1 MSQDRAAVR
10 ERAEAV
16 LRRLAGEHARLRED
30 QWRAI
35 EALVVDR
42 RRVLCVQRT
51 GWGKSAVYFVAT
63 ALLRDRDRPLGAT
76 TTVDDAPSAEST
88 PTASTPTAGTG
99 PARSIPATGAPS
111 AASTPAAGIPATGT
125 AATGAPAAGT
135 LAGSTTAGT
144 DDALPGDSVGPTVIV
159 SPLLALMRNQVES
172 AARAGIRARTIN
184 SANLEEWDAITAE
197 IHAGAVD
204 VLLISPERLNNPDF
218 RDGVLPKLAA
228 TTGLLVV
235 DEAHCVSDWGHDFRP
250 DYRRLRTFLGN
261 LPAGTPV
268 LATTAT
274 ANARVTEDVA
284 EQLGTELAG
293 PTDLGEGEHART
305 GHGRRADVLVL
316 RGSLDRESLRLGV
329 LDLPSPAHRL
339 AWLADHL
346 DRLPGSGIVY
356 TLTVAAAGET
366 AEFLRSRGY
375 AVAAYTGQADDADRR
390 AAEQDLLDN
399 KIKALVATS
408 ALGMGFDKPDLGF
421 VVHLGAPP
429 SPIAYY
435 QQVGRAGRAVEHAEV
450 LLLPGAEDAAI
461 WRYFASLAF
470 PPEEQVRAVLAAL
483 HTDRPLSTQALEP
496 LVDLRRARLE
506 LMLKVLDVD
515 GAVRRVRGGWL
526 ATGEPWTY
534 DEARLRRVAAART
547 AEQQAMRE
555 YAATSGC
562 RMRYL
567 RECLDDAG
575 ATDCGRCDRCA
586 GPLFTA
592 DVSAAAL
599 TAAQTFLGRPGV
611 EIPPKKL
618 WPTGME
624 AVGVPL
630 KGRIV
635 PAEQALPGRAV
646 GRLSDLGWG
655 GRLRELVGP
664 DASDVAV
671 PEDVTAAVVE
681 VLKAWAHGDDPWP
694 RRPVAVVAAGSRRH
708 PRLVG
713 SLAERI
719 AGVGRL
725 PLLGQLPPAV
735 AGGGARGNS
744 AQRVRAL
751 HDAFTV
757 PDGLAATLAG
767 LDGPVLLV
775 DGLVDSGWTMTLLA
789 RALRRAGAPDVL
801 PLALALAG

>member
-1 MSQDRAAVR
+1 MDDDRAGVR

-16 LRRLAGEHARLRED
+16 LRRLAGDHARLRED

-63 ALLRDRDRPLGAT
+63 ALLRDREQGHQA
-76 TTVDDAPSAEST
+76 
-88 PTASTPTAGTG
+88 
-99 PARSIPATGAPS
+99 
-111 AASTPAAGIPATGT
+111 
-125 AATGAPAAGT
+125 
-135 LAGSTTAGT
+135 
-144 DDALPGDSVGPTVIV
+144 GPTVIV
-159 SPLLALMRNQVES
+159 SPLLALMRNQVEA

-184 SANLEEWDAITAE
+184 SANLDEWDEITAE
-197 IHAGAVD
+197 IQTGAVD

-250 DYRRLRTFLGN
+250 DYRRLRTFLAE
-261 LPAGTPV
+261 LPERTPV

-274 ANARVTEDVA
+274 ANARVTQDVA
-284 EQLGTELAG
+284 EQLGDALI
-293 PTDLGEGEHART
+293 
-305 GHGRRADVLVL
+305 L
-316 RGSLDRESLRLGV
+316 RGTLDRESLRLGV

-346 DRLPGSGIVY
+346 DQLPGSGIVY

-375 AVAAYTGQADDADRR
+375 PVASYSGQSDDADRR

-450 LLLPGAEDAAI
+450 LLLPGVEDAAI

-470 PPEEQVRAVLAAL
+470 PPEQQVRAVLTAL

-526 ATGEPWTY
+526 ATGEPWIY
-534 DEARLRRVAAART
+534 DEARLRRVAEART
-547 AEQQAMRE
+547 VEQQAMRE
-555 YAATSGC
+555 YATTSDC

-567 RECLDDAG
+567 RERLDDTG
-575 ATDCGRCDRCA
+575 ATDCGRCDTCA
-586 GPLFTA
+586 EPLFAA
-592 DVSAAAL
+592 DVSTAAL
-599 TAAQTFLGRPGV
+599 AAAQTFLGRPGV
-611 EIPPKKL
+611 EIAPKKL
-618 WPTGME
+618 WPTGLD

-630 KGRIV
+630 KGRIA
-635 PAEQALPGRAV
+635 PADQALPGRAV

-655 GRLRELVGP
+655 GRLRALVGP
-664 DASDVAV
+664 EAPDAPLPDDVAG
-671 PEDVTAAVVE
+671 AVLE

-694 RRPVAVVAAGSRRH
+694 RRPVAVVAVGSRRR
-708 PRLVG
+708 PRLLG

-719 AGVGRL
+719 ATVGRL
-725 PLLGQLPPAV
+725 PLLGEVTAAGPGGPA
-735 AGGGARGNS
+735 GPRGNS
-744 AQRVRAL
+744 AQRV
-751 HDAFTV
+751 
-757 PDGLAATLAG
+757 
-767 LDGPVLLV
+767 
-775 DGLVDSGWTMTLLA
+775 
-789 RALRRAGAPDVL
+789 
-801 PLALALAG
+801 

>member
-1 MSQDRAAVR
+1 MGVDRTAVR

-63 ALLRDRDRPLGAT
+63 ALLRDRDVA
-76 TTVDDAPSAEST
+76 
-88 PTASTPTAGTG
+88 G
-99 PARSIPATGAPS
+99 PAPD
-111 AASTPAAGIPATGT
+111 AGP
-125 AATGAPAAGT
+125 
-135 LAGSTTAGT
+135 
-144 DDALPGDSVGPTVIV
+144 VGPTVIV

-184 SANLEEWDAITAE
+184 SANLDEWDEITTE

-218 RDGVLPKLAA
+218 RDTVLPKLAA

-261 LPAGTPV
+261 LPEDTPV

-274 ANARVTEDVA
+274 ANARVTQDVA
-284 EQLGTELAG
+284 EQLGDA
-293 PTDLGEGEHART
+293 
-305 GHGRRADVLVL
+305 LVL

-346 DRLPGSGIVY
+346 DELPGSGIVY
-356 TLTVAAAGET
+356 TLTVAAAGEAT
-366 AEFLRSRGY
+366 EFLRSRGY
-375 AVAAYTGQADDADRR
+375 PVASYTGQAEDADRR

-435 QQVGRAGRAVEHAEV
+435 QQVGRAGRAVAHAEV

-496 LVDLRRARLE
+496 IVDLRRARLE

-526 ATGEPWTY
+526 ATGEPWAY
-534 DEARLRRVAAART
+534 DEVRLRRVAAART

-555 YAATSGC
+555 YATTPGC
-562 RMRYL
+562 RLRYL
-567 RECLDDAG
+567 RECLDDTG
-575 ATDCGRCDRCA
+575 AADCGRCDRCA
-586 GPLFTA
+586 GPLFPA
-592 DVSAAAL
+592 EVSEAAL

-611 EIPPKKL
+611 EVAPKKL
-618 WPTGME
+618 WPTGLD

-630 KGRIV
+630 KGRI
-635 PAEQALPGRAV
+635 PPTEQALPGRAV

-655 GRLRELVGP
+655 GRLRTLVGP
-664 DASDVAV
+664 EAADAPVPDDVA
-671 PEDVTAAVVE
+671 AAVVE

-694 RRPVAVVAAGSRRH
+694 RRPVGVVAVGSRRR

-719 AGVGRL
+719 ATVGRL
-725 PLLGQLPPAV
+725 PLLGHVTPVGPSGA
-735 AGGGARGNS
+735 GGARGNS

-751 HDAFTV
+751 HGAFTV
-757 PDGLAATLAG
+757 PDEVADALGGLA
-767 LDGPVLLV
+767 GPVLLV
-775 DGLVDSGWTMTLLA
+775 DDLVDSGWTMTMVA
-789 RALRRAGAPDVL
+789 RELRRAGAPDVL
-801 PLALALAG
+801 PLALAVAG

>member
-1 MSQDRAAVR
+1 MGWDRGAVR

-16 LRRLAGEHARLRED
+16 LRRLAGAHARLRED

-63 ALLRDRDRPLGAT
+63 ALLRGRDVDPGA
-76 TTVDDAPSAEST
+76 DGQPGSA
-88 PTASTPTAGTG
+88 
-99 PARSIPATGAPS
+99 
-111 AASTPAAGIPATGT
+111 
-125 AATGAPAAGT
+125 
-135 LAGSTTAGT
+135 
-144 DDALPGDSVGPTVIV
+144 DVGPTVIV
-159 SPLLALMRNQVES
+159 SPLLALMRNQVE
-172 AARAGIRARTIN
+172 AAGRAGIRARTIN
-184 SANLEEWDAITAE
+184 SANLDEWDAITAE
-197 IHAGAVD
+197 IHAGTVD

-218 RDGVLPKLAA
+218 RDTVLPRLAA

-250 DYRRLRTFLGN
+250 DYRRLRTFLAN

-274 ANARVTEDVA
+274 ANTRVTADVA
-284 EQLGTELAG
+284 EQLDTGPSAVTPPATGPSAVTPPAADDATGDGT
-293 PTDLGEGEHART
+293 ART
-305 GHGRRADVLVL
+305 AQSAPGRGDVLVL
-316 RGSLDRESLRLGV
+316 RGSLDRESLRLAV

-339 AWLADHL
+339 GWLADHL

-366 AEFLRSRGY
+366 ADFLRSRGY
-375 AVAAYTGQADDADRR
+375 PVAAYTGQADDADRR

-450 LLLPGAEDAAI
+450 LLLPGVEDAAI

-483 HTDRPLSTQALEP
+483 RTDRPLSTQALEP
-496 LVDLRRARLE
+496 VVDLRRARLE
-506 LMLKVLDVD
+506 MMLKVLDVD

-526 ATGEPWTY
+526 ATGEPWAY
-534 DEARLRRVAAART
+534 DGARLRRVAQART

-555 YAATSGC
+555 YATTTDC
-562 RMRYL
+562 RLRYL
-567 RECLDDAG
+567 RECLDDDA
-575 ATDCGRCDRCA
+575 AADCGRCDRCA
-586 GPLFTA
+586 GPLFDAT
-592 DVSAAAL
+592 VSGPAL
-599 TAAQTFLGRPGV
+599 TAAQAFLGRPGV
-611 EIPPKKL
+611 ELAPKKL
-618 WPTGME
+618 WPTGLDT
-624 AVGVPL
+624 VGVPL
-630 KGRIV
+630 KGRIA
-635 PAEQALPGRAV
+635 PTEQALPGRAV

-655 GRLRELVGP
+655 GRLRALVGP
-664 DASDVAV
+664 DAADATVPDDVV
-671 PEDVTAAVVE
+671 AAVVE
-681 VLKAWAHGDDPWP
+681 VLKDWSQGDDPWP
-694 RRPVAVVAAGSRRH
+694 HRPAGVVAVGSRRH

-719 AGVGRL
+719 ASIGRL
-725 PLLGQLPPAV
+725 PLLGQVTPTGV
-735 AGGGARGNS
+735 AGPDGPRGNS

-751 HDAFTV
+751 HDAFAV
-757 PDGLAATLAG
+757 PDDLAGMLAG
-767 LDGPVLLV
+767 LTGPVLLV
-775 DGLVDSGWTMTLLA
+775 DDLVDSGWTLTLVA
-789 RALRRAGAPDVL
+789 RLLRRHGAPGVL
-801 PLALALAG
+801 PLALAVAG